1 MGPTRQGWLARR
13 QFECPLLALS
23 GHAVRT
29 AECPLSG
36 VKRTSL
42 FAAQVSGFDPK
53 RTSVGQLGVSLNR
66 AIYVAV
72 TETAERW

>member
-1 MGPTRQGWLARR
+1 MHSGTAIEFKISYENLGVYSQTRTQ
-13 QFECPLLALS
+13 
-23 GHAVRT
+23 
-29 AECPLSG
+29 CPLSG

>member
-1 MGPTRQGWLARR
+1 MSAFDPNRHL
-13 QFECPLLALS
+13 FCS
-23 GHAVRT
+23 AV
-29 AECPLSG
+29 CPLSG
-36 VKRTSL
+36 VKWTSL

-53 RTSVGQLGVSLNR
+53 WTSVGQLGVPLNR